1 MKQTSTVQL
10 PLPADS
16 SDADAVHPSGSR
28 SPRAATDAEEIYERE
43 DGCIHLPLVDF
54 TLFALWAMSRLSR
67 LPSRR

>member
-1 MKQTSTVQL
+1 MTSPSTVHL

-43 DGCIHLPLVDF
+43 DGCIHRPPSF
-54 TLFALWAMSRLSR
+54 TLFALWAI
-67 LPSRR
+67 PP